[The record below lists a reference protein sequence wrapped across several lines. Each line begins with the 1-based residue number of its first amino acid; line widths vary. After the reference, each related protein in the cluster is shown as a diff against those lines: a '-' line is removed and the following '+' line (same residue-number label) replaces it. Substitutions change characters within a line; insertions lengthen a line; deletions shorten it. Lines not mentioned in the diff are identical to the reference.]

1 MKKLLLLIAFI
12 ALGGAISVAQQKDI
26 PYVHLTSDVV
36 AARRTEIVLPKV
48 NGYNCYKADFHT
60 HTMFSDADLTPR
72 QRIREGWL
80 DGLDIICLS
89 DHLEYRRQE
98 QSMLNALAPY
108 NPDGKPYT
116 YYPANIEGVK
126 SDRITG
132 VKCNFDAIYDEA
144 QSFVKNSGLPI
155 MLVKGIELSRE
166 PFTLG
171 HFSALFVKDI
181 SSLYDGD
188 IRQALRNVHAQGGLV
203 IHNHP
208 AYRRTTTDK
217 SPQQKELYDLG
228 LIDGVEIVNDM
239 TFYPKMIRRAVEENL
254 IMLGSSDIHRP
265 TSEIYGM
272 RGFYRTMTF
281 ILAKE
286 CTEKA
291 IREALEAR
299 RTIAYS
305 GDQLMG
311 EEKLLADFFN
321 AAVDCSYLLHEAHNS
336 TSYYQLTNNSSIKY
350 IIRLNGAIYELE
362 PFKSVTLGYK
372 VGKDK
377 KAAPMLCVENMW
389 HIDYQ
394 HPTIKVELDK

>member
-1 MKKLLLLIAFI
+1 MKKLLFTIAFI
-12 ALGGAISVAQQKDI
+12 ALGVASAVAQKDI
-26 PYVHLTSDVV
+26 PYIHMTSDVV

-144 QSFVKNSGLPI
+144 LSFVKNSGLPI

-286 CTEKA
+286 CTENA

-311 EEKLLADFFN
+311 EEKMLADFFN
-321 AAVDCSYLLHEAHNS
+321 AAVDCRLLLHEAKSNKN
-336 TSYYQLTNNSSIKY
+336 YYQLTNNSSIKY
-350 IIRLNGAIYELE
+350 IIRHNGAIYELE
-362 PFKSVTLGYK
+362 PFKTVTLDYK
-372 VGKDK
+372 VDK
-377 KAAPMLCVENMW
+377 NSKAAPMLCVENMW

>member
-1 MKKLLLLIAFI
+1 MKKLLFTIAFI

-144 QSFVKNSGLPI
+144 LSFVKNSGLPI

-311 EEKLLADFFN
+311 EEKMLADFFN
-321 AAVDCSYLLHEAHNS
+321 AAVDCRYLLHEAHNS

-350 IIRLNGAIYELE
+350 IIRLNGVIYELE

-372 VGKDK
+372 VSKDK

>member
-1 MKKLLLLIAFI
+1 MKKSLSILTLLT
-12 ALGGAISVAQQKDI
+12 LGVTTAVAQPNI
-26 PYVHLTSDVV
+26 PDVHMTSNIV
-36 AARRTEIVLPKV
+36 AARRTEIILPKV

-60 HTMFSDADLTPR
+60 HTIFSDADLSPK
-72 QRIREGWL
+72 QRIREAWL
-80 DGLDIICLS
+80 DGLDIVCLS

-98 QSMLNALAPY
+98 QMLLNALAPY
-108 NPDGKPYT
+108 NADGKPYT
-116 YYPANIEGVK
+116 YRPAKIEGAT
-126 SDRITG
+126 SANTTRIT
-132 VKCNFDAIYDEA
+132 CDYDAIYNEA
-144 QSFVKNSGLPI
+144 KAFVEYSHLPL
-155 MLVKGIELSRE
+155 MLVKGIEMSRE
-166 PFTLG
+166 PINYG

-181 SSLYDGD
+181 SAIYDPD
-188 IRQALRNVHAQGGLV
+188 IKQAMRNVRAQGGLV

-217 SPQQKELYDLG
+217 SKEQQGIYNEG

-272 RGFYRTMTF
+272 RGYHRTMTF

-291 IREALEAR
+291 IREALEKR

-311 EEKLLADFFN
+311 EEKMLADFFN
-321 AAVDCSYLLHEAHNS
+321 AAVDCNVLGHEA
-336 TSYYQLTNNSSIKY
+336 QRGLTFYKLSNKSSIKFLIAY
-350 IIRLNGAIYELE
+350 GDVIYELE

-372 VGKDK
+372 DNGAKGAKPVLTID
-377 KAAPMLCVENMW
+377 NMW

-394 HPTIKVELDK
+394 HPNIAVEIDK

>member
-1 MKKLLLLIAFI
+1 MKKLLFTIAFI
-12 ALGGAISVAQQKDI
+12 ALGVASAVAQKDI
-26 PYVHLTSDVV
+26 PYIHMTSDVV

-208 AYRRTTTDK
+208 AYRRTTSDK

-311 EEKLLADFFN
+311 EEKMLADFFN
-321 AAVDCSYLLHEAHNS
+321 AAVDCRILLHNEHEGMH
-336 TSYYQLTNNSSIKY
+336 YYQLRNESSITLR
-350 IIRLNGAIYELE
+350 IRYNNAIYELE
-362 PFKSVTLGYK
+362 PFHTVTLGYK
-372 VGKDK
+372 TAGKK
-377 KAAPMLCVENMW
+377 SLEPELTIENMW

>member
-1 MKKLLLLIAFI
+1 MKKSLLLIAFI

-208 AYRRTTTDK
+208 AYRRTTSDK

-311 EEKLLADFFN
+311 EEKMLADFFN
-321 AAVDCSYLLHEAHNS
+321 AAVDCRILLHNEHEGMH
-336 TSYYQLTNNSSIKY
+336 YYQLRNESSITLR
-350 IIRLNGAIYELE
+350 IRYNNAIYELE
-362 PFKSVTLGYK
+362 PFHTVTLGYK
-372 VGKDK
+372 TAGKK
-377 KAAPMLCVENMW
+377 SLEPELTIENMW